1 MHLINSNLFLNGVF
15 KWDKKINRNIDLYFC
30 ETVLKTKIVCLKSR
44 DDVFPMRLED
54 WLLVIF
60 PEARPCGNY
69 LCLSNIISDY
79 RSVKWDIKTL
89 VAMRFASD
97 QTQISTIC
105 SLQWFPIQSSNPL
118 LFFNGVKA
126 FKKRCRVIKP
136 ETIEMDNLNLKTS
149 SALWWLFIQ
158 SNLLLG
164 NVYELGFDLYHH
176 SYHFIFVRNSNIV
189 IFKPIAVLDFDTN
202 C

>member
-30 ETVLKTKIVCLKSR
+30 ETVLKTKIVCLKCR

-118 LFFNGVKA
+118 LFLMEWKLS
-126 FKKRCRVIKP
+126 KKDAGSSNLKQLKWTIWTWKQVLHSGGYLSRVIC
-136 ETIEMDNLNLKTS
+136 
-149 SALWWLFIQ
+149 
-158 SNLLLG
+158 
-164 NVYELGFDLYHH
+164 Y
-176 SYHFIFVRNSNIV
+176 
-189 IFKPIAVLDFDTN
+189 
-202 C
+202 